1 MSSMSKPLRAAAS
14 TLLLIAAT
22 TACGSL
28 HDATET
34 ADTVDQAVNLLHE
47 IDENGTWK
55 QISDGLRN
63 LNEQKQSFSVTV
75 HLREGIAGA
84 TGNSEDPPGQEV
96 TMTVQVDAGHNALL
110 HVIAMGQTR
119 DYLVEGYRDVTDS
132 TRIYQVENGHY
143 SCVEGGDD
151 RQWLQNGLAGVFDQ
165 YAVTATGVQ
174 LLTVTEK
181 IGDEPVASRSA
192 THYRLE
198 SRVPDALAILKKIDN
213 TELQQTVD
221 AAGKFQ
227 LTGDLFVDKD
237 TQALLRFVSTYDDL
251 DAARRTEFSFEVTQ
265 WGGIPDIPGPA
276 DAQIA
281 VACN

>member
-14 TLLLIAAT
+14 ALLLIAACA
-22 TACGSL
+22 ACGSL
-28 HDATET
+28 RDTAET
-34 ADTVDQAVNLLHE
+34 ADTVDQAVNLLHD

-55 QISDGLRN
+55 QVSDGLKN
-63 LNEQKQSFSVTV
+63 LNEQKQSFSVAI
-75 HLREGIAGA
+75 HLREGKTDP
-84 TGNSEDPPGQEV
+84 TGNSEEPPGQEV
-96 TMTVQVDAGHNALL
+96 TITVQVDAGNNALL
-110 HVIAMGQTR
+110 HVIDMSQTR
-119 DYLVEGYRDVTDS
+119 DYLVEGYRDVTNA
-132 TRIYQVENGHY
+132 TRIYQVEDGRY
-143 SCVEGGDD
+143 SCVGGGDD
-151 RQWLQNGLAGVFDQ
+151 GQWLQNGLAGVFDQ
-165 YAVTATGVQ
+165 YAVTAAGVQ

-181 IGDEPVASRSA
+181 IGDESVASRSA

-221 AAGKFQ
+221 AAGRFQ
-227 LTGDLFVDKD
+227 FTGDLYLDKD

-251 DAARRTEFSFEVTQ
+251 DTARRTEFSFEITQ